1 MAPER
6 RAEAGEMFL
15 VGRDIAHSLSP
26 AMWNHLATVSGWKV
40 SYGLRDVDEGGLD
53 AVYREVIGGTV
64 LAANVTMP
72 HKAWAASRADVVTD
86 DVSQTGAAN
95 FLQPRD
101 DGLFA
106 DNTDVVGAR
115 GLFGRVEGSSET
127 VVLGAGGTASALLL
141 ALAGRAD
148 RVTVV
153 NRSPDRA
160 AALADLHRHRFP
172 ALEVASWPD
181 RQAVAAGA
189 DLIVNT
195 VPIADTA
202 PVAVDEL
209 SANLRLYDAIYRRSP
224 TPLQR
229 EAMARGLLMCD
240 GLTHLAAQAIAML
253 AHLGLDEADGR
264 LLVEG
269 LEGATGRAVT
279 AWGAPLAA
287 GRPGGGVGGT
297 VWLIGMMGSGK
308 TTVGRR
314 LADALGIEFHDTDAA
329 VEEAAGSSIPELWR
343 RRGEEEF
350 RRLEHEAVVRV
361 AGRRAVVATGGG
373 VVLRDENV
381 AAMRRTGQVVWL
393 DAPAE
398 VLARRV
404 GSGAG
409 RPLLAGDD
417 LPGRFAD
424 MLADRAERYRAA
436 AHRVVDAGRSQS
448 AVAEE
453 LEQWIGS

>member
-1 MAPER
+1 MT
-6 RAEAGEMFL
+6 GEMFL
-15 VGRDIAHSLSP
+15 VGHDIAHSLSP
-26 AMWNHLATVSGWKV
+26 AMWNHLAAESGWEV
-40 SYGLRDVDEGGLD
+40 SYGLRDVDTTGLD
-53 AVYREVIGGTV
+53 GVYREIIGGTV

-72 HKAWAASRADVVTD
+72 HKAWAAARADVVTD
-86 DVSQTGAAN
+86 DVSGTAAAN

-115 GLFGRVEGSSET
+115 SLFGRVERSSDA

-160 AALADLHRHRFP
+160 ATLADLHRHRFP
-172 ALEVASWPD
+172 TLEVAAWQD
-181 RQAVAAGA
+181 RQAVAAGV

-195 VPIADTA
+195 VPVLDEP
-202 PVAVDEL
+202 PVSVDGL
-209 SANLRLYDAIYRRSP
+209 SGEARVYDAIYRRSP

-229 EAMARGLLMCD
+229 QAIDRGLRLCD
-240 GLTHLAAQAIAML
+240 GLSHLAAQAIAML
-253 AHLGLDEADGR
+253 PHLGLDRVDGR
-264 LLVEG
+264 LLVAG
-269 LEGATGRAVT
+269 LESATGRSVR
-279 AWGAPLAA
+279 AWGEALAD
-287 GRPGGGVGGT
+287 GEQGGT
-297 VWLIGMMGSGK
+297 IWLVGMMGSGK

-314 LADALGIEFHDTDAA
+314 LAEALGIEFHDTDAA
-329 VEEAAGSSIPELWR
+329 VEEAAGCSIPELWE
-343 RRGEEEF
+343 RRGEDEF
-350 RRLEHEAVVRV
+350 RRLEHEAVARV

-373 VVLRDENV
+373 VVLREDNV
-381 AAMRRTGQVVWL
+381 AEMRRTGQVVWL
-393 DAPAE
+393 DAPSE
-398 VLARRV
+398 VLAQRV

-409 RPLLAGDD
+409 RPLLTGDD
-417 LPGRFAD
+417 VPGRIED

-436 AHRVVDAGRSQS
+436 AHRVLDAGRSHT
-448 AVAEE
+448 AMVEE